1 MEGAT
6 RRCGKGDG
14 GGGGGNSAVALV
26 AFAAGERDWRGKLW
40 QYISRDNLLKSLGQF
55 QQVLALFCTLAKL
68 PAASIPASVS
78 VLGAQTFKSV
88 LRGGGSH
95 GSSKKARARARQRG
109 SVHWTPSDVK
119 KKCKVGLWLF
129 LFRCNYKTI
138 KT

>member
-40 QYISRDNLLKSLGQF
+40 QYISRDNLLKTLGQF

-68 PAASIPASVS
+68 PAASVPASVS

-95 GSSKKARARARQRG
+95 GSSKKARARARQREAAFTG
-109 SVHWTPSDVK
+109 HH
-119 KKCKVGLWLF
+119 LM
-129 LFRCNYKTI
+129 
-138 KT
+138 